1 MRRLLSLVFV
11 FVVATVLA
19 QTSQPN
25 PPTTPPQPDTPFSPR
40 GLPASPV
47 SSGLPASPVNP
58 GLPGFTNSIGPW
70 FTNSMGSNVISA
82 DMSAL
87 LVNLQ
92 NDMQQLLP
100 LLAGFNNNVSG
111 LNSLPAPGPATNRQP
126 NGALF
131 SRDLSSRASQ
141 DISTRVW
148 TPPSNINS
156 STGTTS
162 GGTAIA
168 QGSPV
173 GISNLNG
180 TNSFMLTSAE
190 QDAVRALIIL
200 QNDLERSLPVVAA
213 LNGGALPG
221 SQMELGANTA
231 ATTRSFLGTNNLFI
245 LPGSRP
251 AGVTPT
257 GR

>member
-1 MRRLLSLVFV
+1 MRRLLSLGFV
-11 FVVATVLA
+11 SVVATVLA

-47 SSGLPASPVNP
+47 NSGLPASPVNPGLPASPVNP

-141 DISTRVW
+141 DIS
-148 TPPSNINS
+148 
-156 STGTTS
+156 
-162 GGTAIA
+162 
-168 QGSPV
+168 
-173 GISNLNG
+173 
-180 TNSFMLTSAE
+180 
-190 QDAVRALIIL
+190 
-200 QNDLERSLPVVAA
+200 
-213 LNGGALPG
+213 
-221 SQMELGANTA
+221 
-231 ATTRSFLGTNNLFI
+231 
-245 LPGSRP
+245 
-251 AGVTPT
+251 
-257 GR
+257 